1 MRKRILGG
9 VLLLAALLLAACS
22 ADKGKEDF
30 PPEPED
36 GVLIYAALNPV
47 SYEVEQSISRFNE
60 AHGDIQIEVR
70 DYSDEGGPQR
80 LLVELAAGRVP
91 DIMELQR
98 IGREDLPSVADVE
111 ALWST
116 SPLDADQSG
125 SWWMPYRRLAQKGYL
140 EDLWPYIE
148 NDPDFGREGVL
159 EAPLKA
165 AEIDGGLYMLFREV
179 SVNTLVGAES
189 VVGSRR
195 GWTVGELMDAFSAM
209 PPDSTI
215 LHYDTVQN
223 KVFFALIGPTLS
235 RFVDWETGECSFDD
249 GNFRSIIAFLKCFPT
264 SFESNLSPEDLKKE
278 VALRQMDG
286 MQMLEST
293 EIGMLRDIPYY
304 NGYFRGE
311 ASYIGY
317 PTADGGGNG
326 GSAFLLHGNKLAMSS
341 SCQDKE
347 AAWEFIRQLI
357 QRSGYRS
364 KNAMAEAH
372 SMEEVKIRINRQDY
386 ELGNTVD
393 LQMKETRRPVFLGG
407 PWVDVLP
414 PTEDELRLF
423 EELINTTS
431 QIYWPDD
438 ALSNIVWEA
447 VSPYLSGDKTLD
459 DTLRLLD
466 NRVSLYLNEQK

>member
-1 MRKRILGG
+1 
-9 VLLLAALLLAACS
+9 
-22 ADKGKEDF
+22 
-30 PPEPED
+30 
-36 GVLIYAALNPV
+36 
-47 SYEVEQSISRFNE
+47 
-60 AHGDIQIEVR
+60 
-70 DYSDEGGPQR
+70 
-80 LLVELAAGRVP
+80 
-91 DIMELQR
+91 
-98 IGREDLPSVADVE
+98 
-111 ALWST
+111 
-116 SPLDADQSG
+116 
-125 SWWMPYRRLAQKGYL
+125 
-140 EDLWPYIE
+140 
-148 NDPDFGREGVL
+148 
-159 EAPLKA
+159 
-165 AEIDGGLYMLFREV
+165 
-179 SVNTLVGAES
+179 
-189 VVGSRR
+189 
-195 GWTVGELMDAFSAM
+195 
-209 PPDSTI
+209 
-215 LHYDTVQN
+215 
-223 KVFFALIGPTLS
+223 
-235 RFVDWETGECSFDD
+235 
-249 GNFRSIIAFLKCFPT
+249 
-264 SFESNLSPEDLKKE
+264 
-278 VALRQMDG
+278 MDG

-317 PTADGGGNG
+317 PTADGGGNS
-326 GSAFLLHGNKLAMSS
+326 GSVFLLHGNKLAMAS

-393 LQMKETRRPVFLGG
+393 LQMKEARRPVFLGG

-438 ALSNIVWEA
+438 TLSNIVWEA

-459 DTLRLLD
+459 DTLRLLE